1 MPTANFGLTRT
12 EPLTQREHVLVNHI
26 RKYSLDHYTENGWDE
41 CCECYTDDMILDL
54 IDKADVDAMNLPKA
68 IASVEKWLK
77 ISKAYG
83 DDIRNA

>member
-12 EPLTQREHVLVNHI
+12 EPLTQHEHVLVKHI
-26 RKYSLDHYTENGWDE
+26 RQHSLDHYTENGWDE
-41 CCECYTDDMILDL
+41 LYECYTDDMILDL

-77 ISKAYG
+77 ISKAYA